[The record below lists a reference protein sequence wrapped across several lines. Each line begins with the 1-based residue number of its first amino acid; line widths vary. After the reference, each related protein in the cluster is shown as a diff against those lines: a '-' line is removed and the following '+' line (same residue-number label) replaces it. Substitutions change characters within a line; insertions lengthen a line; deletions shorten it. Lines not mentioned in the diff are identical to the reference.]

1 MKCVR
6 CLKGTAAKFAE
17 APDGSGAWE
26 MYVCDRCFFSWR
38 STEEDEV
45 INPEK
50 RDPDFQLNGEIEDL
64 PIPVPVPPLKK

>member
-6 CLKGTAAKFAE
+6 CSHDTAAKFAQ

-26 MYVCDRCFFSWR
+26 MYVCSRCNFTWR

-45 INPEK
+45 INPAK
-50 RDPDFQLNGEIEDL
+50 RDPAFQIKGAIEDL
-64 PIPVPVPPLKK
+64 IVLVPVPPLRK